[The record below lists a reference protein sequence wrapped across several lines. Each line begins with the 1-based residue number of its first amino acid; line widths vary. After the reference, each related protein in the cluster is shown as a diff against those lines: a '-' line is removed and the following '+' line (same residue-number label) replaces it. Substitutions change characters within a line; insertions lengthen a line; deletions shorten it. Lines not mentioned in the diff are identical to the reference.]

1 MNIAYNPRTSA
12 FISRTTTLFTK
23 NVNTPYYC
31 NCDDKTV
38 GTSSLID
45 TKFLNIMNELLS
57 LYMAYAN
64 GDYQTLKTTL
74 TNQYFFT
81 LSTSLGNLKSTNPM
95 YKLLQSSLMY
105 SLQGLQ
111 RAYVQYILL
120 ESTTK
125 MYEIASDR
133 AAILDNMD
141 RLREFIN
148 QLNTRSNSS
157 IFGDYTISTSVSAVI
172 MPEYLI
178 YIQLYGYPQD
188 GVFDVLKLSQIIVP

>member
-1 MNIAYNPRTSA
+1 
-12 FISRTTTLFTK
+12 
-23 NVNTPYYC
+23 
-31 NCDDKTV
+31 
-38 GTSSLID
+38 
-45 TKFLNIMNELLS
+45 
-57 LYMAYAN
+57 
-64 GDYQTLKTTL
+64 
-74 TNQYFFT
+74 
-81 LSTSLGNLKSTNPM
+81 M